1 MFVIAARAKKCD
13 FEAMD
18 LDWLRNA
25 LKRSDKT
32 QKGLAKHL
40 GVRPSQ
46 VSRMLKG
53 ERRIQLH
60 EVEKIEAYLGTPSS
74 FPSLGRIRTRVERS
88 PLYGLKVSK
97 IAAPGV
103 WREDGA
109 KVMLDRIVVPSSP
122 DPVFSGSEQFAVHLE
137 GTNRYAICV
146 DYGERPHTADE
157 LVVVERVNASN
168 LVETT
173 ICRLHL
179 SDSGWRATLEGRPEV
194 IHKLDDISIVG
205 KVLGFYEPAT

>member
-1 MFVIAARAKKCD
+1 
-13 FEAMD
+13 MD
-18 LDWLRNA
+18 LDWLRSA
-25 LKRSDKT
+25 LNRPGKSQR
-32 QKGLAKHL
+32 GLAKVL
-40 GVRPSQ
+40 GVDASA
-46 VSRMLKG
+46 VTNILKG
-53 ERRIQLH
+53 KRRIQLH
-60 EVEKIEAYLGTPSS
+60 EVPKIEAYLNQPTSL
-74 FPSLGRIRTRVERS
+74 PSLSRIRTRVERS

-179 SDSGWRATLEGRPEV
+179 SDSGWRATPEGRSDV
-194 IHKLDDISIVG
+194 IHNLDDISIVG